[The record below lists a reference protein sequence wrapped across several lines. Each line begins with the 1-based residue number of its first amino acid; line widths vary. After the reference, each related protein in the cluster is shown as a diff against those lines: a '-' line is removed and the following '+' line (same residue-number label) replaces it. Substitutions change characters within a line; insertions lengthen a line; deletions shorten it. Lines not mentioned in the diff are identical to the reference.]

1 MNFSCG
7 KSCEEASVQYMF
19 VRLPALRYIPG
30 RDFTGSKEAQA
41 SGITKVSACGC
52 LGPATHEAAN
62 ESVSTAPVL

>member
-1 MNFSCG
+1 M
-7 KSCEEASVQYMF
+7 QYMF

-52 LGPATHEAAN
+52 VGPARHEAAN